1 MQKSFF
7 GLSFMRELHTKAL
20 KINGKQRTT
29 MTHNIHELR
38 FDSILPDLKVTGEKQ
53 VFQNL
58 SAHIEKLIGTPS
70 DLLMNELENQKHDCA
85 IGKGIAIPHAKLPRL
100 TKPLIVF
107 TRITNPINFNAADR
121 APVDLVCL
129 VLSPMHDGPIH
140 LRRLAKV
147 SRFFKD
153 SDFCNALRQAQ
164 NSDEIKSIL
173 TQVNKQ
179 RLAA

>member
-1 MQKSFF
+1 MP
-7 GLSFMRELHTKAL
+7 
-20 KINGKQRTT
+20 
-29 MTHNIHELR
+29 HNIHELR
-38 FDSILPDLKVTGEKQ
+38 FDSILPDLKVTGRKQ

-58 SAHIEKLIGTPS
+58 TAHIEKLIGTPS
-70 DLLMNELENQKHDCA
+70 DLLMNELDAQKYDCA

-107 TRITNPINFNAADR
+107 TRLERTINFNAADNT
-121 APVDLVCL
+121 PVDLVCM
-129 VLSPMHDGPIH
+129 VLSPLHDGPIH

-153 SDFCNALRQAQ
+153 SNFCDALRHAD
-164 NSDEIKSIL
+164 NSNEIKSIVA
-173 TQVNKQ
+173 QVNKQ